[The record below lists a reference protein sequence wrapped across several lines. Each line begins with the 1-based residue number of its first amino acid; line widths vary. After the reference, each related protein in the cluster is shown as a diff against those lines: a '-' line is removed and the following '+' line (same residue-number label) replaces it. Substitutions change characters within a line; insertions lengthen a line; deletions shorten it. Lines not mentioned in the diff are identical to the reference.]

1 MFSTDAIFP
10 TYFDPLVAKSTGMDG
25 LPGGQLRAGTCLIC
39 SVSQAFKQLPA
50 YSRGSHR
57 SVEWTRQTWTQH
69 HEVCWPFNSCGKLLH
84 QLASQ
89 TGHQT
94 KLGAWGP
101 KGDKHML
108 SASSLKRA
116 GKAKASRRK
125 DPGENGKRQLIPGW
139 YRKKNTQTWGRMKIR
154 TELWGTEV
162 NAVPWAFFSSRWRKG
177 KFVWL
182 PGESGQ
188 ERGPPSYK
196 RVNS

>member
-39 SVSQAFKQLPA
+39 SVSQAFKHPA

-101 KGDKHML
+101 KEDKHML
-108 SASSLKRA
+108 SASSLKMA
-116 GKAKASRRK
+116 GKAKASRR
-125 DPGENGKRQLIPGW
+125 
-139 YRKKNTQTWGRMKIR
+139 TQEK
-154 TELWGTEV
+154 TESDSWFQAGTERKTHKHE
-162 NAVPWAFFSSRWRKG
+162 AVWK
-177 KFVWL
+177 
-182 PGESGQ
+182 
-188 ERGPPSYK
+188 
-196 RVNS
+196 